1 MRGNA
6 LVIENRAAFASMVF
20 SLLLI
25 AFGIS
30 TVWGIFAMTPT
41 LLLAEMAGEGNM
53 GKVELDDGT
62 GASMVTLLQ
71 FFITPRS
78 SVISLIAT
86 GIYWIA
92 TIVLSI
98 KGLRN
103 EGHRWMAATGLT
115 LAISAPLIIMVP
127 ALLSFSVLSRMYF

>member
-1 MRGNA
+1 M
-6 LVIENRAAFASMVF
+6 IENRAAFTSMVF

-53 GKVELDDGT
+53 GKGELDDGT

-115 LAISAPLIIMVP
+115 LAISAPLVIMVP

>member
-1 MRGNA
+1 
-6 LVIENRAAFASMVF
+6 MVF

-41 LLLAEMAGEGNM
+41 LLLAEMAGEDNM
-53 GKVELDDGT
+53 GKGELDDGT

-115 LAISAPLIIMVP
+115 LAISAPLVIMVP